1 MKINYLL
8 IIATVASLSSCSTAY
23 RSGQTPDDV
32 YYSPA
37 PVSVGGTQD
46 NSYLSTLNNKDQNSY
61 SYRNSDESNSSGNNN
76 SYYTSPISLGLG
88 MGYGYS
94 PFSMYGYNSFMNPY
108 SSLMNPY
115 SYGGYGYNSYGLK
128 GMYDPYY
135 NDLGFSSPY
144 GFGYSPY
151 SFGYSPYSFGYSPYG
166 GLGLSPYSYG
176 GYYSPIVFST
186 KAANTNVGPRRYNL
200 NVYNNERIGTNRN
213 DQPIRNTQTG
223 TVDPSRG
230 SGVGRVLRR
239 VFSPQENNTYVRP
252 NNNNNDRTYNNNN
265 SNQNNSNNQTPQRSF
280 SSPSVSSPSSSS
292 PSSNSSSAPVRTF
305 RR

>member
-8 IIATVASLSSCSTAY
+8 IIATLAALSSCSTAY

-46 NSYLSTLNNKDQNSY
+46 NSYLSTLNNSDQNSY
-61 SYRNSDESNSSGNNN
+61 AYRNSDESNTSGNNN
-76 SYYTSPISLGLG
+76 SNYNSPISLGLG

-94 PFSMYGYNSFMNPY
+94 PYSMYSYNSFMNPY
-108 SSLMNPY
+108 YSMMSPY
-115 SYGGYGYNSYGLK
+115 SYGGYGYNSLGLK

-151 SFGYSPYSFGYSPYG
+151 SFGYSPYSFGYSPYL
-166 GLGLSPYSYG
+166 GLGLSPYSYS

-200 NVYNNERIGTNRN
+200 NVYNNERIGTNPN
-213 DQPIRNTQTG
+213 DQTIRNTQTG
-223 TVDPSRG
+223 TVQPSRET
-230 SGVGRVLRR
+230 GVGRVIRR

-252 NNNNNDRTYNNNN
+252 NNNTTERTYNNN
-265 SNQNNSNNQTPQRSF
+265 NQNNSNNQTPQRSF
-280 SSPSVSSPSSSS
+280 SSPAVSSPSSS

>member
-1 MKINYLL
+1 MKINYLF
-8 IIATVASLSSCSTAY
+8 IITALAALSSCSTAY

-37 PVSVGGTQD
+37 PVSAGGGGTQD

-61 SYRNSDESNSSGNNN
+61 AYRNSEETNGSGNNN
-76 SYYTSPISLGLG
+76 SYYTSPISLGFG

-94 PFSMYGYNSFMNPY
+94 PYSMYPYNSFMNPY
-108 SSLMNPY
+108 YSPY
-115 SYGGYGYNSYGLK
+115 SYGGYGYNSFGLK

-135 NDLGFSSPY
+135 NDFGFSSPY

-151 SFGYSPYSFGYSPYG
+151 SFGYSPYSLGYPYL
-166 GLGLSPYSYG
+166 GLGLSPYSYS
-176 GYYSPIVFST
+176 GYYSPIVFSS
-186 KAANTNVGPRRYNL
+186 KPVNSNVGPRRYNL
-200 NVYNNERIGTNRN
+200 NVYNNERIGRTNN

-223 TVDPSRG
+223 TVQPSRET
-230 SGVGRVLRR
+230 GVGRVIRR
-239 VFSPQENNTYVRP
+239 VFTPQENNTYVRP
-252 NNNNNDRTYNNNN
+252 NNNTERTYNNT
-265 SNQNNSNNQTPQRSF
+265 NQNNSYQAPQRSF

-292 PSSNSSSAPVRTF
+292 SNSGSAPVRTF